1 MFWRTDEYH
10 RMVYMSPHVVSAVDI
25 IMKDQL
31 GKTRAE
37 LADDDLDS
45 SRWKN
50 IWQIS
55 TDIAPTK
62 TFATYGNVMTEAFA
76 ISRV

>member
-1 MFWRTDEYH
+1 MI
-10 RMVYMSPHVVSAVDI
+10 YMSPHVVSAVDI
-25 IMKDQL
+25 VMKDQL

-62 TFATYGNVMTEAFA
+62 TFST
-76 ISRV
+76 

>member
-10 RMVYMSPHVVSAVDI
+10 RMVNMSPHVVSAVDI

-45 SRWKN
+45 S
-50 IWQIS
+50 
-55 TDIAPTK
+55 
-62 TFATYGNVMTEAFA
+62 
-76 ISRV
+76 